1 MKSIRTGRRQYGV
14 IPFRRTPSGRLEVLL
29 ITSRGTGRWVIPKG
43 WPMMAKTPQEA
54 AAIEAFE
61 EAGVRG
67 QIVDKIRLGSYRY
80 QKLNPS
86 GLVGKLTV
94 GVFLMK
100 EDEQLGE
107 WPEQGERTAQWFNPS
122 DAAAHVA
129 EPALGKMLRQLP
141 RLIGAAGIEFIYQ
154 NGGASGVRLRSPG
167 SR

>member
-54 AAIEAFE
+54 AATEAFE

-67 QIVDKIRLGSYRY
+67 QIVDKVRLGSYRY

-86 GLVGKLTV
+86 GLVGELTV
-94 GVFLMK
+94 GVFPMQVY
-100 EDEQLGE
+100 EQLAE
-107 WPEQGERTAQWFNPS
+107 WPEQGERTAQWFSPR
-122 DAAAHVA
+122 DAAALVA
-129 EPALGKMLRQLP
+129 EPALGKMLRRLP
-141 RLIGAAGIEFIYQ
+141 RLIGAAGIEFI
-154 NGGASGVRLRSPG
+154 
-167 SR
+167 

>member
-67 QIVDKIRLGSYRY
+67 QIVGKVRLGSYRY

-86 GLVGKLTV
+86 GLVGELTV
-94 GVFLMK
+94 GVFLMHVN
-100 EDEQLGE
+100 EQLDE
-107 WPEQGERTAQWFNPS
+107 WPEQAERTAQWFNPR

-129 EPALGKMLRQLP
+129 ELALGKMLRRLP
-141 RLIGAAGIEFIYQ
+141 RLVGAAGIEFT
-154 NGGASGVRLRSPG
+154 
-167 SR
+167 